1 MTIERPMFPPRGSS
15 RRGFLSVVA
24 GSTVAAVAPAI
35 SARAADSLGASQD
48 MHAVADVLVDA
59 LLRLILGQA
68 ANDHAETVSTT
79 WEAENPMLTSKRGR
93 RRWLKRLDAHRE
105 TFIPVAWQ
113 ALMQAEADFTKA
125 QTALAAVPIAGMG
138 DLRIMI
144 AAAELYEGI
153 ELCRINR
160 APIARA
166 VVAYFARTAEGGA
179 VMRTNNKAP
188 GLWIVAGTDGMAYN
202 SAVETGAEGKERA

>member
-1 MTIERPMFPPRGSS
+1 
-15 RRGFLSVVA
+15 
-24 GSTVAAVAPAI
+24 
-35 SARAADSLGASQD
+35 

-59 LLRLILGQA
+59 LLRLILAQA

-79 WEAENPMLTSKRGR
+79 WEAENPMPTSKRGR

-105 TFIPVAWQ
+105 TFIPAAWQ
-113 ALMQAEADFTKA
+113 ALMQAEADFTEA

-144 AAAELYEGI
+144 AAAELYDGI

-179 VMRTNNKAP
+179 VVRTNNKAP
-188 GLWIVAGTDGMAYN
+188 GLWIVSGTDGMACN
-202 SAVETGAEGKERA
+202 SAVETGAEGKVSAKGHERLQAATGTAFDEPLSAKNGCLRKKRHEAWREAEAATRY